1 MENYR
6 FTNFEE
12 IDQALNVL
20 EVKKQVQYYKVKGAV
35 LRFREQLTVANVFKY
50 TVNVIGEKIKASTS
64 LKEMIFRFLWNKVKP
79 EETAEEA

>member
-35 LRFREQLTVANVFKY
+35 LRLREQLTVANVFKY

-79 EETAEEA
+79 EDTSEEA